1 MALREHNPMDPMTL
15 TVTDI
20 EAIERATIAAVS
32 PDLTEEIDGWLLPF
46 AEGTVKRA
54 KSAVPLH
61 RGAVE
66 PATLD
71 RIEDRYASRQTA
83 PALRLADAP
92 CFEGL
97 RAELERRRY
106 KPDTPTC
113 VQAGSAQRMRQVAAP
128 GAAPADVDSTPDD
141 AWAALFLGEG
151 FDPVDGAHRVRM
163 LSRAKGTLYASVRE
177 GGRTLAAGAMAFG
190 HGWASVHGMRTDK
203 AQRGRGLAGRVLAG
217 LAQAALA
224 RGFERVFLQVD
235 AANPPALA
243 LYRRA
248 GFETHWKYSYW
259 EQ

>member
-1 MALREHNPMDPMTL
+1 MTPMTL
-15 TVTDI
+15 NVTDI
-20 EAIERATIAAVS
+20 EAIERATVAAVS

-71 RIEDRYASRQTA
+71 RIEDRYASRQAA

-106 KPDTPTC
+106 KADTPTC

-128 GAAPADVDSTPDD
+128 GVAPADVDSAPDD

-177 GGRTLAAGAMAFG
+177 GGRTVAAGAAGSMLALSGFTLQRISGNPLASPEMLGLGAGAGLAAG
-190 HGWASVHGMRTDK
+190 VC
-203 AQRGRGLAGRVLAG
+203 GRVPCTMVTLAPSTT
-217 LAQAALA
+217 AQPFCRALA
-224 RGFERVFLQVD
+224 TSLV
-235 AANPPALA
+235 
-243 LYRRA
+243 
-248 GFETHWKYSYW
+248 YSLP
-259 EQ
+259 QR

>member
-1 MALREHNPMDPMTL
+1 MNTAPLN
-15 TVTDI
+15 VSDI
-20 EAIERATIAAVS
+20 EAIERATVAAVA
-32 PDLTEEIDGWLLPF
+32 PDVTEEIDGWLLPF

-61 RGAVE
+61 RSPVA

-71 RIEDRYASRQTA
+71 RIQDRCDARQVA
-83 PALRLADAP
+83 PALRLADAA

-97 RAELERRRY
+97 RAELERRHY
-106 KPDTPTC
+106 VADSPTC
-113 VQAGSAQRMRQVAAP
+113 VQVGSAARMRRLVAP
-128 GAAPADVDSTPDD
+128 DGPLADVDSAPDG

-163 LSRAKGTLYASVRE
+163 LSRAQGTLFASVRD
-177 GGRTLAAGAMAFG
+177 GGRTVAAGAMAFG
-190 HGWASVHGMRTDK
+190 HGWASVHGMRTDQ
-203 AQRGRGLAGRVLAG
+203 ALRGRGLAGRVLAG

-235 AANPPALA
+235 AHNAPALA

-248 GFETHWKYSYW
+248 GFETQWTYSYW
-259 EQ
+259 QRQQPPH

>member
-1 MALREHNPMDPMTL
+1 MTAMTL
-15 TVTDI
+15 SIPDI
-20 EAIERATIAAVS
+20 EAIERATVAAVS
-32 PDLTEEIDGWLLPF
+32 PDLSEEIDGWLLPF

-61 RGAVE
+61 RSAVE

-71 RIEDRYASRQTA
+71 RIEDRCLSRQSA
-83 PALRLADAP
+83 PLLRLADAA

-106 KPDTPTC
+106 RPETPTC
-113 VQAGSAQRMRQVAAP
+113 VQVGSAQRMRQVAAP
-128 GAAPADVDSTPDD
+128 DAALADIDSAPDD

-151 FDPVDGAHRVRM
+151 FDPVDGAHRVRT

-177 GGRTLAAGAMAFG
+177 GGRTVAAGAIAFS
-190 HGWASVHGMRTDK
+190 HGWASVHGMRTDQ

-217 LAQAALA
+217 MAQAALA
-224 RGFERVFLQVD
+224 CGFERVFLQVD
-235 AANPPALA
+235 ATNPPALA

-248 GFETHWKYSYW
+248 GFETQWKYSYW
-259 EQ
+259 QR

>member
-1 MALREHNPMDPMTL
+1 MSTFHLSATE
-15 TVTDI
+15 I

-32 PDLTEEIDGWLLPF
+32 PDVTEEIDGWLLPF
-46 AEGTVKRA
+46 ASGTVKRA

-61 RGAVE
+61 RDAVE
-66 PATLD
+66 AATLD
-71 RIEDRYASRQTA
+71 RIEDRYDSRQAA

-92 CFEGL
+92 CFDSL
-97 RAELERRRY
+97 RAELERRHY
-106 KPDTPTC
+106 MADSPTC
-113 VQAGSAQRMRQVAAP
+113 VQIGSAQHMRQVAAP
-128 GAAPADVDSTPDD
+128 GGALADVDPAPDN

-177 GGRTLAAGAMAFG
+177 GGLTVAAGAMAFG
-190 HGWASVHGMRTDK
+190 QGWASVHGMRTDQ

-217 LAQAALA
+217 LAQAASE

-235 AANPPALA
+235 AGNDAALS

-248 GFETHWKYSYW
+248 GFETQWKYSYW
-259 EQ
+259 QRQQWP

>member
-1 MALREHNPMDPMTL
+1 MNTAAPS
-15 TVTDI
+15 VTDI
-20 EAIERATIAAVS
+20 EAIERATVRAVS

-46 AEGTVKRA
+46 SGGTVKRA
-54 KSAVPLH
+54 RSAVPLH
-61 RGAVE
+61 RSAVE

-71 RIEDRYASRQTA
+71 RIEDRYDSRQVA

-97 RAELERRRY
+97 RAELERRHY
-106 KPDTPTC
+106 VDDSPTC
-113 VQAGSAQRMRQVAAP
+113 VQAASTQRMRRLVAP
-128 GAAPADVDSTPDD
+128 GAPLADIDRAPDD

-163 LSRAKGTLYASVRE
+163 LSRAKGSLYASVRE
-177 GGRTLAAGAMAFG
+177 GGRTVAAGAMAFG

-217 LAQAALA
+217 FAQAALE

-235 AANPPALA
+235 AQNQAALA

-248 GFETHWKYSYW
+248 GFETRWQYSYW
-259 EQ
+259 QRQQWPR